1 MSEINNI
8 KQRFEELCKNPDFIS
23 AYNDFNG
30 TSLASLSLSQL
41 FSVGTLFH
49 VVSIKTHDNQELLI
63 TDAYFDVQY
72 QEKTYLATGD
82 FTDISTIQESK
93 EINNTGMTVRLS
105 NVRTEYI
112 SLIGSK
118 ALDNSEVKI
127 DIGFINPNNGSVQ
140 TSFNIFTGVID
151 KLSIQLDYNDAECKN
166 ETEATL
172 DSIWAVLEKS
182 ARNHASDGIH
192 RAYPGNENDSFFAR
206 IGKWNSEARWT
217 SVK

>member
-1 MSEINNI
+1 
-8 KQRFEELCKNPDFIS
+8 
-23 AYNDFNG
+23 
-30 TSLASLSLSQL
+30 
-41 FSVGTLFH
+41 
-49 VVSIKTHDNQELLI
+49 
-63 TDAYFDVQY
+63 
-72 QEKTYLATGD
+72 LATGD

-112 SLIGSK
+112 SLIRSK

-151 KLSIQLDYNDAECKN
+151 KLSIQLDYNDAECNN

-172 DSIWAVLEKS
+172 DSI
-182 ARNHASDGIH
+182 
-192 RAYPGNENDSFFAR
+192 
-206 IGKWNSEARWT
+206 
-217 SVK
+217 

>member
-1 MSEINNI
+1 MRDLIL
-8 KQRFEELCKNPDFIS
+8 Q
-23 AYNDFNG
+23 
-30 TSLASLSLSQL
+30 LSKS
-41 FSVGTLFH
+41 
-49 VVSIKTHDNQELLI
+49 SI
-63 TDAYFDVQY
+63 Y
-72 QEKTYLATGD
+72 
-82 FTDISTIQESK
+82 STK
-93 EINNTGMTVRLS
+93 
-105 NVRTEYI
+105 
-112 SLIGSK
+112 
-118 ALDNSEVKI
+118 
-127 DIGFINPNNGSVQ
+127 P
-140 TSFNIFTGVID
+140 IFTGVID

>member
-1 MSEINNI
+1 SGG
-8 KQRFEELCKNPDFIS
+8 RS
-23 AYNDFNG
+23 
-30 TSLASLSLSQL
+30 
-41 FSVGTLFH
+41 
-49 VVSIKTHDNQELLI
+49 QELLI

-112 SLIGSK
+112 SLIRSK